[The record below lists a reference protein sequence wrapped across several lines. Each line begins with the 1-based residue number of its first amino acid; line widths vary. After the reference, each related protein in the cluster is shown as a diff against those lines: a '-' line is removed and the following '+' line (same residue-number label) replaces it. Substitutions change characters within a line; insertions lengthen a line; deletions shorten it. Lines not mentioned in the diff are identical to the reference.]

1 MRRASSSAKAW
12 PGGSPS
18 VASITRV
25 AYQYKHWE
33 KKMRKVYGSCFFLH
47 IQKKEI
53 IINKPSLVHLYS
65 STDTDTFCPSFT
77 ELEIWKEH

>member
-12 PGGSPS
+12 PGASPL

-33 KKMRKVYGSCFFLH
+33 NIYSLWKWYISAHSKAVTTF
-47 IQKKEI
+47 
-53 IINKPSLVHLYS
+53 NKPYLVHLYS
-65 STDTDTFCPSFT
+65 STDTDTFCPNFT
-77 ELEIWKEH
+77 EL